1 MIMNNEIHKMTKGY
15 ENPLCHMLSVETA
28 NVLCQSFGSTTENF
42 NVDDTA
48 FEW

>member
-15 ENPLCHMLSVETA
+15 EIPLCQVLSVETA

-42 NVDDTA
+42 NIDDTA

>member
-1 MIMNNEIHKMTKGY
+1 MNMNNEIHKMTKGY
-15 ENPLCHMLSVETA
+15 QIPLCQVLSVEIA